1 MLSIAS
7 REIKMNRLSELLGIK
22 KLLVCDGAWGTM
34 LQNKGLKPGECPE
47 LLNLTYPKLVKEI
60 PEAYSKAGAELVKTN
75 SFGGNKYRLSHY
87 SLERKIFE
95 INKTAAEISKDGVKD
110 KALILGSIG
119 PSGVILMMGDTSE
132 EEMYETYSIQ
142 ASALEAGGA
151 DALLIETFSDIQE
164 AIIAIKA
171 AKDNTNLEI
180 ISTFTFEKTI
190 DGDFKTMMGY
200 TPTQICE
207 EVEKAGIGYIG
218 TNCGNG
224 FEAMAYIIKEF
235 KEKSELPLVVNANA
249 GLPTIRDKGIYYP
262 ETPEYVS
269 SIISK
274 LVEAGASIIG
284 GCCGTTPQ
292 HINEIRRVID
302 IMRSKC

>member
-1 MLSIAS
+1 
-7 REIKMNRLSELLGIK
+7 MNRLSELLGIK

-200 TPTQICE
+200 TPTQICV

-235 KEKSELPLVVNANA
+235 KEK
-249 GLPTIRDKGIYYP
+249 
-262 ETPEYVS
+262 
-269 SIISK
+269 
-274 LVEAGASIIG
+274 
-284 GCCGTTPQ
+284 
-292 HINEIRRVID
+292 
-302 IMRSKC
+302 